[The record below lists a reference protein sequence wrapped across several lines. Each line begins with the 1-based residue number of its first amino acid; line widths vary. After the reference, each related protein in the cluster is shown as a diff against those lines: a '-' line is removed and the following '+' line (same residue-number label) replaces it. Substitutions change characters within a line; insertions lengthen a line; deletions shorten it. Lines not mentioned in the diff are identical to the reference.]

1 MLSLLSR
8 PARSIRRRSL
18 GLERLEA
25 REVCATHLS
34 SALAP
39 GVLPLGNASP
49 VNAQVETITPRSEV
63 QVEGRGA
70 IGAAPLMGSAGT
82 AASNPAVIDAL
93 LGAGGYGG
101 PAAPAS
107 QLRVTG
113 PSITLASTVD
123 LSGRQQINVSGTWY
137 INGQKCT
144 ITQEG
149 NKLKLT
155 NERGQRSEGSLRSD
169 GKVVVNGWGNLIG
182 TLSHNNTQI
191 DWANGTRWT
200 RQQINLSGVWYI
212 NGHKCTITQEGNK
225 LWLTNERGLRTE
237 GLLRDDGKVVA
248 YAAKGW
254 DKLIGTLSR
263 NSTQIDWG
271 NGTQWKRSR

>member
-1 MLSLLSR
+1 MSSLFSR

-39 GVLPLGNASP
+39 GVLLLGNVSP

-63 QVEGRGA
+63 QVEGTGA
-70 IGAAPLMGSAGT
+70 IGAAPLLGSAGT
-82 AASNPAVIDAL
+82 AASNAAVIDAL

-107 QLRVTG
+107 QLGVMRS
-113 PSITLASTVD
+113 SITLASTVD
-123 LSGRQQINVSGTWY
+123 LSG
-137 INGQKCT
+137 
-144 ITQEG
+144 
-149 NKLKLT
+149 
-155 NERGQRSEGSLRSD
+155 
-169 GKVVVNGWGNLIG
+169 
-182 TLSHNNTQI
+182 
-191 DWANGTRWT
+191 

-225 LWLTNERGLRTE
+225 LWLTNERGLRSE

-248 YAAKGW
+248 NGAKGW
-254 DKLIGTLSR
+254 NKLIGTLSH
-263 NSTQIDWG
+263 NNTQIDWA
-271 NGTQWKRSR
+271 NGTRWTRSR